1 MRRLLGI
8 AIVFLCGCSSGEPA
22 AAPLSLDKLPN
33 GHLSKAQEKMRS
45 LNHPDVKFQSAS
57 LKQDGTYEIRG
68 KDARGKSWE
77 VEIDKN
83 GNVTLD

>member
-1 MRRLLGI
+1 MRRLLQIGVI
-8 AIVFLCGCSSGEPA
+8 LLCGCSAGEPP
-22 AAPLSLDKLPN
+22 AAPLSLDQLPA
-33 GHLSKAQEKMRS
+33 GHLAKAQEKMRS

-68 KDARGKSWE
+68 KDGRGKSWE